1 MHMPLRLCP
10 VFSVV
15 VCLVFDSVLL
25 LLDVKWAKPVRLWA
39 ATVCN
44 GPHFVT
50 SSYAVPLRRDEI
62 LGGMFKLEAKGQG
75 PTVRGIVDYAV
86 PPRRVDYIF

>member
-50 SSYAVPLRRDEI
+50 HNLHELVHRFNVPNAI
-62 LGGMFKLEAKGQG
+62 TP
-75 PTVRGIVDYAV
+75 PTYPI
-86 PPRRVDYIF
+86 IKC